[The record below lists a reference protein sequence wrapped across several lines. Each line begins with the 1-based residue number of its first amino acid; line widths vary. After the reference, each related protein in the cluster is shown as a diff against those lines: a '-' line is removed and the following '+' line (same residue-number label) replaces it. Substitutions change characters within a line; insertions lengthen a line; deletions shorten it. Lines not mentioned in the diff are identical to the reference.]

1 SPLIADRVASIAL
14 AIIDAAAAMGPPLAA
29 IADIFVSLDKAT
41 DGWSTKI
48 LVAIAAF
55 KVLGGFQ
62 LVAGI
67 WKMVTALRAMGA
79 ASAVAG
85 AAAG

>member
-1 SPLIADRVASIAL
+1 
-14 AIIDAAAAMGPPLAA
+14 
-29 IADIFVSLDKAT
+29 
-41 DGWSTKI
+41 
-48 LVAIAAF
+48 VAIAAF

-85 AAAG
+85 AAAGGGGAAAGAAAGGGLLARMFPWLARAGVGLGLLLHSGDLNSGE